1 MVAIAVASPAS
12 AQPSTEH
19 ATRARALELFRASDA
34 KYKTGQFEEAA
45 RLLRASYD
53 LYPEPLILYN
63 LGRALEGMGDFAGAV
78 DQYERYLATATDIP
92 DRGAIERRIETLRA
106 QLATDRATEP
116 ATPTSVPITG
126 TTPTSS
132 DEVAR
137 GGRRWLPWVIAGSG
151 AVIVGVGGVLGVM
164 SDSRHDDAVNEPIQ
178 AEAEKLQDQAK
189 TLATTANVMFAIG
202 GAVTIGGV
210 VWGVVQWRRGR
221 RSASA
226 MTAKAGAS
234 RLVLAPTYIGI
245 EWTLP

>member
-1 MVAIAVASPAS
+1 MVAIAVASSAS
-12 AQPSTEH
+12 AQPATDD

-34 KYKTGQFEEAA
+34 KYKTGQFEDAA
-45 RLLRASYD
+45 QLLRASYD

-78 DQYERYLATATDIP
+78 EQYERYLATATDIP
-92 DRGAIERRIETLRA
+92 DRGAIERRITTLRA
-106 QLATDRATEP
+106 QLATDHTTEA
-116 ATPTSVPITG
+116 ATPTSVPITD
-126 TTPTSS
+126 TTPS
-132 DEVAR
+132 DDVAPAR
-137 GGRRWLPWVIAGSG
+137 GRRWLPWVIAGSG

-178 AEAEKLQDQAK
+178 AEAEKLQDRAE
-189 TLATTANVMFAIG
+189 TLATAANVMFVIG
-202 GAVTIGGV
+202 GAATIGGV

-221 RSASA
+221 RSGSP